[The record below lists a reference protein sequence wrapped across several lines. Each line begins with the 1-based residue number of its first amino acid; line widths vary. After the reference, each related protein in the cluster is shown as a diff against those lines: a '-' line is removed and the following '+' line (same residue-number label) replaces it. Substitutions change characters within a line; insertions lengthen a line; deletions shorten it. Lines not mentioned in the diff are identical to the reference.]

1 MKWLHVFLA
10 FIAGLIFFISYN
22 LWFNEEKGVH
32 AISDLE
38 AKIAELKANNQKL
51 EERNNNLEVAITSLK
66 NDINAQEELARYKL
80 GLIQEDETFY
90 QILPEEETN
99 THEK

>member
-22 LWFNEEKGVH
+22 LWVDEEKGVH

-38 AKIAELKANNQKL
+38 KKIAELKSHNQQL
-51 EERNNNLEVAITSLK
+51 EERNNNLEITITSLK
-66 NDINAQEELARYKL
+66 NDVNSQEELARYKL
-80 GLIQEDETFY
+80 GFIQEDETFY
-90 QILPEEETN
+90 QILPEEEVNTN
-99 THEK
+99 EK